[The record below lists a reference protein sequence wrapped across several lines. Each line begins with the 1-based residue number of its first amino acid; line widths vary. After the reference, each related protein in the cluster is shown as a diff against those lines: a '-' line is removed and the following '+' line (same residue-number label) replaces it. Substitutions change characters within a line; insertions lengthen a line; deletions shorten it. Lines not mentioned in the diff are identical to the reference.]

1 MATLAERLAR
11 DLLLDP
17 GSAAALASSFVRAT
31 REDLEGLQAAVRAG
45 DGGAI
50 ASLAHH
56 VKGAAA
62 NLEIEAIRSRAEAL
76 ELRASAGD
84 FAPLAGL
91 LAGMNSEL
99 RRLEA
104 ELRQAGPPRAE

>member
-17 GSAAALASSFVRAT
+17 GSAAALAASFVHAT
-31 REDLEGLQAAVRAG
+31 REDLERLQAAVRAG
-45 DGGAI
+45 DAGAI

-76 ELRASAGD
+76 ELRVSAGD
-84 FAPLAGL
+84 FAPLTGL
-91 LAGMNSEL
+91 LAGMNAEL

-104 ELRQAGPPRAE
+104 ELG